1 MLNYPI
7 KQTQIGVICCF
18 STNL

>member
-1 MLNYPI
+1 LNYPI